1 MSTEYNIFTPL
12 VDAIAECIKVSV
24 ERSKRVPE
32 GAEFVIDQKAYFGDI
47 MIPIGVK
54 SKRKKQYL
62 KIGGEQS
69 HTYIVGQTGS
79 GKSNLVKVILTTL
92 VNNYP
97 TVKLWLFDYKRV
109 ELSLFKNTKHCEVF
123 EWSEEGI
130 SEGIKN
136 LFQLVLDRYEELESK
151 GLTEAPLT
159 MNSIVC
165 VIEEISL
172 MPKQDMK
179 ILRKI
184 SAISRAVHVYVIF
197 TTQRPSNEVLDN
209 VVKSLTGNRICLK
222 TDDEKNSIISL
233 DRPGCETLRG
243 KGHGF
248 IKSGGVISEFQAYH
262 IDDGTVKDIVSKYNK
277 SPSELL
283 VQKQINNDNT
293 EWVDRL

>member
-92 VNNYP
+92 TNNYP

-109 ELSLFKNTKHCEVF
+109 ELALFKNTRNCEVF

-159 MNSIVC
+159 MNPIIC
-165 VIEEISL
+165 TIEEISL

-184 SAISRAVHVYVIF
+184 MAISRAVHVYVIF
-197 TTQRPSNEVLDN
+197 TTQRPSTEVLDN

-222 TDDEKNSIISL
+222 TDGEKNSIISL
-233 DRPGCETLRG
+233 DKPGCETLRG

-248 IKSGGVISEFQAYH
+248 MKSGGVISEFQAYH

-277 SPSELL
+277 LPSELL
-283 VQKQINNDNT
+283 VQKQNLDG
-293 EWVDRL
+293 WVDRL

>member
-1 MSTEYNIFTPL
+1 MTDNIFTPL

-62 KIGGEQS
+62 RIGGEQS
-69 HTYIVGQTGS
+69 HTYIAGQTGS

-109 ELSLFKNTKHCEVF
+109 ELALFKNTRNCEVF

-136 LFQLVLDRYEELESK
+136 LFQLVLDRYEELEEQ
-151 GLTEAPLT
+151 GLTEADIT
-159 MNSIVC
+159 MNPIVC

-179 ILRKI
+179 ILRKLM
-184 SAISRAVHVYVIF
+184 AISRAVHVYVIF

-233 DRPGCETLRG
+233 DKPGCETLRG

-277 SPSELL
+277 PISEPE
-283 VQKQINNDNT
+283 VQKQNLDG
-293 EWVDRL
+293 WVDRL

>member
-1 MSTEYNIFTPL
+1 MTEYNIFTPL
-12 VDAIAECIKVSV
+12 IDSV
-24 ERSKRVPE
+24 KDLVLLGIEYYKRVPE

-92 VNNYP
+92 TNNYP

-109 ELSLFKNTKHCEVF
+109 ELALFKNTRNCEVF

-136 LFQLVLDRYEELESK
+136 LFQLVLDRYEELEEQ
-151 GLTEAPLT
+151 GLTEADIT
-159 MNSIVC
+159 MNPIVC
-165 VIEEISL
+165 TIEEISL

-184 SAISRAVHVYVIF
+184 MAISRAVHVYVIF
-197 TTQRPSNEVLDN
+197 TTQRPSTEVLDN

-233 DRPGCETLRG
+233 DKTGCETLRG

-248 IKSGGVISEFQAYH
+248 MKSGGIVSEFQAYH
-262 IDDGTVKDIVSKYNK
+262 IDDVVVKNIVSKYNK

-283 VQKQINNDNT
+283 VQKQNHINT

>member
-1 MSTEYNIFTPL
+1 MAEYNIFTPL
-12 VDAIAECIKVSV
+12 IDSAKDLVLLGIEHYNK
-24 ERSKRVPE
+24 VPE
-32 GAEFVIDQKAYFGDI
+32 KAEFNPDAKAYFGDI
-47 MIPIGVK
+47 IIPIGVK

-62 KIGGEQS
+62 RIGGEQS

-92 VNNYP
+92 TNNYP

-109 ELSLFKNTKHCEVF
+109 ELSLFKNTRNCEVF

-136 LFQLVLDRYEELESK
+136 LFQLVLDRYEELEEQ

-159 MNSIVC
+159 MNPIVC
-165 VIEEISL
+165 TIEEISL

-184 SAISRAVHVYVIF
+184 MAISRAVHVYVIF
-197 TTQRPSNEVLDN
+197 TTQRPSTEVLDN

-248 IKSGGVISEFQAYH
+248 MKSGGIISEFQAYH
-262 IDDGTVKDIVSKYNK
+262 IDDVVVKDIVSKHNK

-283 VQKQINNDNT
+283 VQKQNNNDNT